1 MAIFGIKREEVKD
14 IRRKR
19 ALATLKR
26 KQREEKEKRK
36 LEEIERKR
44 RRLAAE
50 GSLYE
55 ERARKKEAKR
65 GAGFQWPILSTPR
78 VKIRKKRQGRKLSQK
93 KRIRLI

>member
-19 ALATLKR
+19 TLKTLKER
-26 KQREEKEKRK
+26 QREEKEKRK

-55 ERARKKEAKR
+55 AKAKKKKAKR
-65 GAGFQWPILSTPR
+65 TSGFQWPILSTPKI
-78 VKIRKKRQGRKLSQK
+78 KIRKKRQGRKLSQK

>member
-19 ALATLKR
+19 TLETLKER
-26 KQREEKEKRK
+26 QKEAKEKRK

-50 GSLYE
+50 GSLYKE
-55 ERARKKEAKR
+55 KAKKKEAKR
-65 GAGFQWPILSTPR
+65 GSGFQWPILSAPR
-78 VKIRKKRQGRKLSQK
+78 VKIKKKRQGRKLSSK
-93 KRIRLI
+93 KRIGLI